1 MKLSAL
7 DSPGGQIAVCLTLVI
22 LGAVF
27 SLLQLPEGKELI
39 IGGSSALFAV
49 MRAHSQYIP
58 QSRELLPPTD
68 YLKDESR

>member
-1 MKLSAL
+1 MRLSAL
-7 DSPGGQIAVCLTLVI
+7 DSPGGHIAVCLVVVV

-27 SLLQLPEGKELI
+27 CSLQIPKGEDLI
-39 IGGSSALFAV
+39 VGGASALFAV

-58 QSRELLPPTD
+58 QSRELLPPSD